1 MKNLATME
9 TESSRTFLNSEE
21 SLEKKYQVSRGLLYR
36 RTNKVKDLVECV
48 ITDETGRSIRLEKV
62 HTEWHDFIE
71 ERLDN
76 DYIRIGILAP
86 WGTGKTVNIA
96 LGFVLHLIQVNPNL
110 RIKIVCNSDMNAEAR
125 VTTIQRYIT
134 QSEEYH
140 FATDN
145 KVKTDRLEKC
155 TAHEFFLARDS
166 MSIDPSV
173 QAKGINTGGTSGRAD
188 VLLYDDPL

>member
-1 MKNLATME
+1 MDESGIRLHLEPIHLAWHNFIRE
-9 TESSRTFLNSEE
+9 RRKQGYN
-21 SLEKKYQVSRGLLYR
+21 RIGLL
-36 RTNKVKDLVECV
+36 
-48 ITDETGRSIRLEKV
+48 
-62 HTEWHDFIE
+62 
-71 ERLDN
+71 
-76 DYIRIGILAP
+76 AP
-86 WGTGKTVNIA
+86 RGTGKTVNIA
-96 LGFVLHLIQVNPNL
+96 IGFVLHMLAQNPNL